1 MNVVLIHGRYADP
14 LRFGCELQVQVAII
28 IPVNRKKWVGSNGR
42 TNMLKYMHDRT
53 AMVAMRKLQYTKIHH
68 RARRRA
74 GGAATGRGSR
84 SRARAASMAA
94 LDAAAVARAVFN
106 VMGGHRGTTVAT
118 KRSACCMSPCACAAA
133 RAVRAR
139 VTATREMARSNAK
152 N

>member
-1 MNVVLIHGRYADP
+1 
-14 LRFGCELQVQVAII
+14 
-28 IPVNRKKWVGSNGR
+28 
-42 TNMLKYMHDRT
+42 MLKYMHDRT

-106 VMGGHRGTTVAT
+106 MMGGHRGYQAECVLHVALCVC
-118 KRSACCMSPCACAAA
+118 RRQSCACASDRTTREWLVVMPKTKPLKISSGAA
-133 RAVRAR
+133 RP
-139 VTATREMARSNAK
+139 
-152 N
+152 